1 MTMLLNIL
9 GYLTDGFNFIKKHP
23 KFFLGLIVA
32 LFIMLFF
39 RQCETNRLLQNDIER
54 LNVELDNEA
63 NRTINNVEAL
73 KDSIIKLD
81 ETNTY
86 IKGVLRVKENETEI
100 LSTRLSK
107 ATKKVVELSEKIKN
121 SEVKNVYI
129 TDITSDITTSDVLT
143 HVEVEDSN
151 TFSVGVQ
158 DSNDVY
164 SIKTNTWFE
173 IKPDGDMLRLDLLD
187 RYGDGKSSLLDY
199 KLNFTITTSQLE
211 LPNGNTRIL
220 IRPTDING
228 NEIPSDILR
237 IPFADGVDFIDV
249 QPKVIVPPSDS
260 KRRRITA
267 VIGPTGMITY
277 GNGQFRPFLGVGI
290 TVGYRLW

>member
-9 GYLTDGFNFIKKHP
+9 GYITDGFKFIKKHP

-39 RQCETNRLLQNDIER
+39 RQCETNRLLKNDIER

-73 KDSIIKLD
+73 KDSIVRLG

-86 IKGVLRVKENETEI
+86 IKGVLRVKEDETEI

-107 ATKKVVELSEKIKN
+107 ATKKVNELSEKIKN

-173 IKPDGDMLRLDLLD
+173 IKPDGDKLRLDLLD
-187 RYGDGKSSLLDY
+187 KYGDGKSSLLDY